1 MKEHCQADI
10 AEVTQSSNS
19 LKEMLMKTGHVIDS
33 LTLDVQSL
41 EKVILTKAYQ
51 GDVDLINER
60 LDDMP
65 SRDEV

>member
-1 MKEHCQADI
+1 
-10 AEVTQSSNS
+10 
-19 LKEMLMKTGHVIDS
+19 MKTGHVIDS